1 MKTVSMNKRL
11 SNPMP
16 YLFGA
21 LILLASCSKKD
32 TTPTPIT
39 PKDPNTAEVV
49 SVDRF
54 SATTGHLQV
63 RTATNGLPAAN
74 AAVNFDQAPFITKG
88 FTPSGQ
94 LTEYY
99 NFDVQS
105 TRPDDIYVF
114 FKNGSTT
121 QIAGQINVIPTIP
134 GDAGYSDFWII
145 NKVIVPD
152 NYVPNTLTSEAEILA
167 SGYTITKTTTIV
179 NCPVVPK
186 NSTAAKRF
194 NSSEDASLTKGWYKG
209 KVVFYFNFFEKATIN
224 ATAAGLVPVSP
235 IYVTFT
241 INPNLPNGGP
251 ASGFKMVAGSEQ
263 THNVIGTIPT
273 DAGYSPL
280 WNVRAYDNAAFGSV
294 SNLSTAIA
302 APLLVPDAGNVNC
315 PVVKIQ

>member
-1 MKTVSMNKRL
+1 MKRASMNKRL
-11 SNPMP
+11 TNPMP

-21 LILLASCSKKD
+21 MILLASCSKND
-32 TTPTPIT
+32 NATTAIS
-39 PKDPNTAEVV
+39 PKDPNTTEVV

-74 AAVNFDQAPFITKG
+74 APINFDQAPFITKG

-94 LTEYY
+94 LAEYY

-105 TRPDDIYVF
+105 TKPDDIYVF
-114 FKNGSTT
+114 FKNGSAT
-121 QIAGQINVIPTIP
+121 QIAGQLNVIPTIP
-134 GDAGYSDFWII
+134 GDAGYSDFWLI
-145 NKVIVPD
+145 NKVTVPD

-167 SGYTITKTTTIV
+167 SGYAITKTTTIV

-186 NSTAAKRF
+186 NSTATKRF
-194 NSSEDASLTKGWYKG
+194 NTSEDPSLTRGWYND

-224 ATAAGLVPVSP
+224 TTSVGLVPTSP
-235 IYVTFT
+235 IYVSFT

-251 ASGFKMVAGSEQ
+251 ASGFKVVAGTDQ

-273 DAGYSPL
+273 DASYSPL
-280 WNVRAYDNAAFGSV
+280 WNVRAYDNTAFGGV
-294 SNLSTAIA
+294 TTLSTAIA